1 MLLSVCE
8 VISWL
13 DWWLSTCGG
22 VREHLTDEVRGNFER
37 LVLSGSRALEFLGC
51 QGVTALGNL
60 VLSRRDSL
68 LLDVRSIVPAEEVAH
83 LRYAVLPSS
92 AGLFPSA
99 LFDSALDK
107 MRAVSNDA
115 LVQKTLNPPKIPRK
129 SSVRAGLTFTS
140 SANRGGASPVVPW
153 SQKTASSSSAQQG
166 GKQRGAKVRLP
177 FRLPPVANVGMPE
190 KSPPQGVLSV
200 ACGGLLSAHWRH
212 WQAIGAE
219 SCVLSTL
226 RDGYRTPFLDSPPP
240 LARTPISFLTY
251 RSGSPW
257 SLFLGQVIEKMLAK
271 DAVEIALDPGPGFY
285 SRLFLVVK
293 ATRGWH
299 PVIDLSHLNGFVQ
312 QTPFKVETVAS
323 VQLSVQEGN
332 FVASIDLKDA

>member
-1 MLLSVCE
+1 M
-8 VISWL
+8 
-13 DWWLSTCGG
+13 
-22 VREHLTDEVRGNFER
+22 
-37 LVLSGSRALEFLGC
+37 LSGSRALEFLGC
-51 QGVTALGNL
+51 QGVTALGDL
-60 VLSRRDSL
+60 VLYRRDSL
-68 LLDVRSIVPAEEVAH
+68 LLDVRSTVPAEEVAC

-99 LFDSALDK
+99 LLDSALDK

-140 SANRGGASPVVPW
+140 SANRCGASPVVPW

-166 GKQRGAKVRLP
+166 GKQRVAKVRLP
-177 FRLPPVANVGMPE
+177 FRLPPAAPVENVGMPE

-219 SCVLSTL
+219 SCVLSIL
-226 RDGYRTPFLDSPPP
+226 RDGYRTPFLDSPPL

-257 SLFLGQVIEKMLAK
+257 SLVLGQVIEMMLAK

-293 ATRGWH
+293 ATGGWR

-323 VQLSVQEGN
+323 VLLSVQEGN